1 MEVRVGNSRGWLR
14 SLLKSQA
21 LRHPIVERK
30 MCCAGIARRRGDDNQ
45 QVFTSIVRARARE
58 ATSPFDSVTC

>member
-1 MEVRVGNSRGWLR
+1 
-14 SLLKSQA
+14 LLKSQA